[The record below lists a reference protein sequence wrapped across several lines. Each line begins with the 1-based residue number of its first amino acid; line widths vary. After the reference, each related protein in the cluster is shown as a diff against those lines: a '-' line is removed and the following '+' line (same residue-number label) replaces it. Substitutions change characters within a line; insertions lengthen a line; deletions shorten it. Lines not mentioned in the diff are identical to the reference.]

1 MFNRTFRLLPLV
13 LVLVAVGLAFGVSVA
28 FAADA
33 PAPAGGP
40 AAAPA
45 GGPTAPA
52 PAPKAAP
59 AGVVE
64 ATTVAA
70 PVDPGAPQGPTS
82 ETIAKTTLFEEINKG
97 GPIAYVILMM
107 SFVMLSLIIE
117 HIVAIRHDKAC
128 PPDLVNELRDY
139 FKDNQYEE
147 ALELCNVEKNMLTNV
162 VRAGLS
168 RLDAGYDRM
177 QEAMQEAGEESTLIM
192 QQKVSYL
199 NLMGNIGPMV
209 GLLGTV
215 DGMVAAF
222 AIIGKSTVVKPSAL
236 AGAISEALVCT
247 LLGLAVAIPS
257 MCAYQ
262 FFSNRAMRV
271 ALSTAAIATDL
282 MEHFRPVK

>member
-1 MFNRTFRLLPLV
+1 MINRVFRLLPLAL
-13 LVLVAVGLAFGVSVA
+13 LVLVAGIAFGVSAA
-28 FAADA
+28 FAADQ

-40 AAAPA
+40 AVPPPPPKGTEAP
-45 GGPTAPA
+45 
-52 PAPKAAP
+52 PAPKASP
-59 AGVVE
+59 PGVAE
-64 ATTVAA
+64 ATPVPRAVETASAA
-70 PVDPGAPQGPTS
+70 ATS
-82 ETIAKTTLFEEINKG
+82 ADVRKTTIFEEINKG
-97 GPIAYVILMM
+97 GVIAYIILVM
-107 SFVMLSLIIE
+107 SFIMLSLVIE
-117 HIVAIRHDKAC
+117 HIVSIRQEKVC
-128 PPDLVNELRDY
+128 PGDLVNELRDY

-162 VRAGLS
+162 VRAGLA
-168 RLDAGYDRM
+168 RLDAGYERM
-177 QEAMQEAGEESTLIM
+177 QEAMQEAGEESSLMM

-215 DGMVAAF
+215 DGMVNAF
-222 AIIGKSTVVKPSAL
+222 AIIGTQTVVKPAAL

-262 FFSNRAMRV
+262 FFSNRAMQV
-271 ALSTAAIATDL
+271 SLTTAATATDL

>member
-1 MFNRTFRLLPLV
+1 VLNRTFRLLPVVLLV
-13 LVLVAVGLAFGVSVA
+13 VAVGIALGATVA

-33 PAPAGGP
+33 PPALP
-40 AAAPA
+40 PPAAPA
-45 GGPTAPA
+45 APA
-52 PAPKAAP
+52 APKAAP
-59 AGVVE
+59 PGVAE
-64 ATTVAA
+64 ATAVPRTA
-70 PVDPGAPQGPTS
+70 DSGASMQPTS
-82 ETIAKTTLFEEINKG
+82 EHAPGRTLFDEINKG
-97 GPIAYVILMM
+97 GPIAYVILVM
-107 SFVMLSLIIE
+107 SFIMLSLVIE
-117 HIVAIRHDKAC
+117 HIVSIRQEKAC
-128 PPDLVNELRDY
+128 PADMVNELRDY

-147 ALELCNVEKNMLTNV
+147 ALELCNVEKNMLTSV

-168 RLDAGYDRM
+168 RLDAGYERM
-177 QEAMQEAGEESTLIM
+177 QEAMQEAGEESSLTM

-222 AIIGKSTVVKPSAL
+222 GIIATQTVVKPAAL

-271 ALSTAAIATDL
+271 SLSTAAVATDL